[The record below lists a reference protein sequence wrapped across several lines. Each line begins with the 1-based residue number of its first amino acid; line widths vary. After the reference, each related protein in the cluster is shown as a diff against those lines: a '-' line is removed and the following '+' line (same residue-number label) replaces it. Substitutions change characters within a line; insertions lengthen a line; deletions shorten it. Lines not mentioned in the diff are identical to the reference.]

1 MEQLESDNAYCCYRC
16 RLHYFVCDFQEE
28 VIFTAKKAKSTR
40 SKKKALFRPAK
51 NKEISKIIRMDS
63 VRGAKH
69 SIAELKRLIDKGE
82 ITIDEA
88 IKYVNCVANRAKVQE
103 RRKNLSKKEKREF
116 KKVAE
121 LYDDFKKRLE
131 KAKKIIG
138 LR

>member
-1 MEQLESDNAYCCYRC
+1 MAKNRRREHRKKESRK
-16 RLHYFVCDFQEE
+16 RE
-28 VIFTAKKAKSTR
+28 
-40 SKKKALFRPAK
+40 SKKRESKKNKKKGGLFRPAK
-51 NKEISKIIRMDS
+51 NKKIAEIIRMDS

-69 SIAELKRLIDKGE
+69 SIAELKKMIDKGE

-138 LR
+138 IR